1 MAIDPRDIKKAQDLL
16 NALEKV
22 QKKVSELKGEPIIFE
37 FEGKSPE
44 DLAKE
49 FGGVDNAITR
59 INASLTDAKGEL
71 NNVLD
76 STSEFASLTNA
87 IASEFANL
95 PTALKKSQNQFK
107 KINGFAYQLTE
118 ISADLSNYSKE
129 DVVNLKKKTDL
140 EFKRAK
146 RNTQSLSE
154 ELRLAKQKLE
164 DEQGFLAIEQA
175 GGKEGSKLQK
185 NKVNKQAQLV
195 EEMEAALRASTDEV
209 GLIADK
215 EKAFDKVLGRVD
227 QINKNLG
234 ITGATLKGAGKLV
247 KKLGFSNL
255 AEHFDKGAQAAKEL
269 AAKIEEGDE
278 NLTKFQKRFPKTAT
292 MVKGL
297 GVSLGGAFTA
307 IFTDPLTLLVSLGAA
322 LVKAF
327 KHVDHA
333 IADTGKA
340 LGLTRDAAAT
350 MVTHVKD
357 AAAASGDTF
366 LNMDRMLQSQVELS
380 KELGTNVQL
389 TGEQL
394 ANTSRLRD
402 LVGLQGAE
410 LKNVLTSSMLVGK
423 SQKELYNQVVD
434 TNDTIFSSNELFQ
447 EAAGTTG
454 QIAMNLGNNIGAIAR
469 AAGQAKKLGINLE
482 TARDMAMGTLDFE
495 NSIAKEMEAQIL
507 TGKSINLNRARELA
521 FAGDFTGASNEML
534 RQVGGINEFQNMNV
548 LAQQSLAE
556 AMGMTV
562 DQLSDQIRQRE
573 VNAKLAA
580 RERELQAQ
588 GLSLEEA
595 QLQAL
600 RENQTVGERLGNAF
614 AKIGDK
620 LGGLVLPLVEKVADG
635 LESAMSF
642 FGGLFGGA
650 TKTAEELKKMPEAL
664 AIATQQGEN
673 LRSKFSG
680 VIDFVKGIG
689 SYVGKMF
696 DGLKGN
702 ETLTNILKVAGLV
715 TGGAI
720 AFKGA
725 KNLFQGKGLFGNKLG
740 ASASNPLY
748 VTMGKGTNLASDIG
762 SSISKTFKGKILQ
775 GLSKV
780 TGGSKTMVGRAL
792 GKAGTAAGGAGV
804 KSVAKKGAAK
814 VAGKSLAKA
823 AGKSLLKKIPLVG
836 ALAGIG
842 FGISRAMKGDFTG
855 AALEVASGLAGTI
868 PGVGTAASVA
878 IDAGLAA
885 RDIYGGTSRSTE
897 AGAQSSPETI
907 NASDVTLRTLP
918 EDTLAFAGGT
928 QFGKETNDLLR
939 QLIAAVNQ
947 GGDVMLDGVKVGNT
961 LSLSSYKL

>member
-16 NALEKV
+16 DALEKV
-22 QKKVSELKGEPIIFE
+22 QKKVSEIKGEPVKFE

-49 FGGVDNAITR
+49 FGGVDNAITKITSR
-59 INASLTDAKGEL
+59 LKETKGEL

-76 STSEFASLTNA
+76 GTSEFASLTNA

-118 ISADLSNYSKE
+118 ISADLSNYSKQ

-140 EFKRAK
+140 EFKRA
-146 RNTQSLSE
+146 SLNADNLAN
-154 ELRLAKQKLE
+154 ELKLAKEKLE
-164 DEQGFLAIEQA
+164 DEEAYLSREQA
-175 GGKEGSKLQK
+175 GGKEASKLQQ

-195 EEMEAALRASTDEV
+195 EEMEAALSASKDEL
-209 GLIADK
+209 GLIGEKD
-215 EKAFDKVLGRVD
+215 KAFNKVLGRVD

-255 AEHFDKGAQAAKEL
+255 AEHFDKGAQAAKDL

-278 NLTKFQKRFPKTAT
+278 NLTAFQKRFPKTAT

-297 GVSLGGAFTA
+297 GVSLGGALKS

-322 LVKAF
+322 VVKAF

-333 IADTGKA
+333 IADTGKS
-340 LGLTRDAAAT
+340 LGLTRDAAAAMT
-350 MVTHVKD
+350 KSVKD

-366 LNMDRMLQSQVELS
+366 LNMDRLLQSQIEMS

-389 TGEQL
+389 SAEQL
-394 ANTSRLRD
+394 QNTSRLRD

-410 LKNVLTSSMLVGK
+410 LKNVLTSSMLIGK
-423 SQKELYNQVVD
+423 SQEEMYNQVVD
-434 TNDTIFSSNELFQ
+434 TNDTIFASNELFQ
-447 EAAGTTG
+447 EAASTTG
-454 QIAMNLGNNIGAIAR
+454 QIAMNLGNNIGAIAQ

-521 FAGDFTGASNEML
+521 FAGDFTGAAKEML
-534 RQVGGINEFQNMNV
+534 NQVGGIGEFQEMNV
-548 LAQQSLAE
+548 LAQQALAE
-556 AMGMTV
+556 SMGMTV

-573 VNAKLAA
+573 IANKLAA
-580 RERELQAQ
+580 REKELHDQ
-588 GLSLEEA
+588 GLTLEEA

-635 LESAMSF
+635 LESALSF

-650 TKTAEELKKMPEAL
+650 NKTADELKKMPEAL
-664 AIATQQGEN
+664 AIATQQGEA
-673 LRSKFSG
+673 LKSKFSG

-715 TGGAI
+715 TGGALV
-720 AFKGA
+720 FKGA
-725 KNLFQGKGLFGNKLG
+725 KNLFQGKGLFGSKLG
-740 ASASNPLY
+740 ASASNPMF
-748 VTMGKGTNLASDIG
+748 VTMGKGSNLASDIT
-762 SSISKTFKGKILQ
+762 SSFTKTFKGKALK
-775 GLSKV
+775 GLSTV
-780 TGGSKTMVGRAL
+780 MGGKSTMAGRAL
-792 GKAGTAAGGAGV
+792 RGAAAKSMGAGV
-804 KSVAKKGAAK
+804 KTAAK
-814 VAGKSLAKA
+814 GGAKAAGKGLAKA

-836 ALAGIG
+836 ALAGVG
-842 FGISRAMKGDFTG
+842 FGISRALKGDFTG
-855 AALEVASGLAGTI
+855 AALEVASGLAGTL

-885 RDIYGGTSRSTE
+885 RDVMGGSSRGPDT
-897 AGAQSSPETI
+897 QTQPTPETV